1 MVNKVFMFLT
11 QDMLV
16 VSSYKLSHMCL
27 NPWACS
33 YFLMVLKLIIHCL
46 LLTTYF
52 TDILHSFIC
61 VDQQFSLLINP
72 EDVIYERSL
81 TDNIFLLLSAQ
92 ISR

>member
-1 MVNKVFMFLT
+1 
-11 QDMLV
+11 
-16 VSSYKLSHMCL
+16 
-27 NPWACS
+27 
-33 YFLMVLKLIIHCL
+33 MVLKLIIHCL

-81 TDNIFLLLSAQ
+81 TDNIFLLSLLKFQDRKDNRTGCLLLNVKFDFAPNFSKTKLLFPE
-92 ISR
+92 IS